1 MKSKICTL
9 VLCLFIFSC
18 ARPIKGGEINV
29 HNIDGVENVA
39 VKGYDVVS
47 YFNQQRLGKTKP
59 VKGTKDLS
67 YKWQDVNWFF
77 SSQQN
82 LDKFKSTPEKYAPQ
96 YGGYCAYGVSVP
108 QQKIDIEP
116 EAWTVYKGKLYLNY
130 TKRTQD
136 IWSADK
142 DEHIEAADEN
152 WPEVKKQ

>member
-1 MKSKICTL
+1 MKKLFFVILCC
-9 VLCLFIFSC
+9 VLASC
-18 ARPIKGGEINV
+18 ATPIKGGVINV

-47 YFNQQRLGKTKP
+47 YFKLKRVGKKTP
-59 VKGTKDLS
+59 VKGKKEIS

-77 SSQQN
+77 SSKQN
-82 LDKFKSTPEKYAPQ
+82 LDQFKQSPEKYAPQ

-136 IWSADK
+136 IWLADK

-152 WPEVKKQ
+152 WPEVQLQ

>member
-1 MKSKICTL
+1 MKKSFL
-9 VLCLFIFSC
+9 VIICLFFASC
-18 ARPIKGGEINV
+18 ASPKKGGEFNV
-29 HNIDGVENVA
+29 HKVDGVENVA

-47 YFNQQRLGKTKP
+47 YFKSQRLGQKKP
-59 VKGTKDLS
+59 VKGHKE
-67 YKWQDVNWFF
+67 YAHKWQGVKWFF
-77 SSQQN
+77 AN
-82 LDKFKSTPEKYAPQ
+82 KKNHEKFKSNPQKYAPQ

-136 IWSADK
+136 IWLENK

-152 WPEVKKQ
+152 WPDVKEL